1 MRILPLLL
9 SLLLGAF
16 ASAQTTGRHFHRDE
30 RTPATPPTPAASP
43 AGTAEASAK
52 APAAAP
58 APLQKLRSGR
68 AWPSYHY
75 RRLPANQ
82 AAPKDGPVDAS
93 SSSTNKPRRGFWG
106 PRR

>member
-9 SLLLGAF
+9 TTLLCAF
-16 ASAQTTGRHFHRDE
+16 ASAQTTGRHFRRDE
-30 RTPATPPTPAASP
+30 RTPATPPAAAPSP
-43 AGTAEASAK
+43 TGTTEASAK
-52 APAAAP
+52 APAPQA

-75 RRLPANQ
+75 RRLPPNQ
-82 AAPKDGPVDAS
+82 APAKDGPVDAS